1 MGISFTWTKH
11 ELSLYVQ
18 PLLVLLL
25 ICKLFSLCLTI
36 LPLSVYFIWS
46 SLGCMPVCPL
56 FLFCTHVGTINSKFW
71 LWFLICLQD
80 DTQDNPARGQ
90 HIAKYHPTSSENQPT
105 PVVKPQNTI
114 ASYVHMPNPKQ
125 ANLTEKYDP
134 EEPTEDEVGESG
146 ELKNYIHVCHTR
158 VLKHWA
164 LKILEG
170 TY

>member
-1 MGISFTWTKH
+1 
-11 ELSLYVQ
+11 
-18 PLLVLLL
+18 
-25 ICKLFSLCLTI
+25 
-36 LPLSVYFIWS
+36 
-46 SLGCMPVCPL
+46 MPVV
-56 FLFCTHVGTINSKFW
+56 T
-71 LWFLICLQD
+71 
-80 DTQDNPARGQ
+80 
-90 HIAKYHPTSSENQPT
+90 
-105 PVVKPQNTI
+105 PQNTT

-146 ELKNYIHVCHTR
+146 ELKNYICHTC